1 MLFLGFFRVQLR
13 DELSHLLTPR
23 IPEAGFALS
32 TCLGRLHGHAGW
44 GEHLSVRKSQKEA
57 TRQRVLDAAR
67 DLFETKGFDA
77 TTVREIASQAG
88 VSVGSVFTTFSSKN
102 DILSQVMADRLD
114 ALYAELDRLVPH
126 LRGSTADRLRS
137 IFAIHYAFETRRTR
151 LFLAHIAAAYNWTLS
166 PSSRPYGRNP
176 RLRLVIRDCLTEG
189 IVRGDVDPAADLEV
203 IVDALMASYAWTYR
217 LAAWEDAD
225 AEAMGKVMDRH
236 IGLIAS
242 GFRAPAPANR

>member
-13 DELSHLLTPR
+13 DELSHLLTLR

-176 RLRLVIRDCLTEG
+176 RLRLVIRDCLSEG
-189 IVRGDVDPAADLEV
+189 VARGDVDPATDLEV

-217 LAAWEDAD
+217 LAAWEPAD
-225 AEAMGKVMDRH
+225 AETMGKVMDRH

-242 GFRAPAPANR
+242 GFHPPAAAN